1 MKSFVVSL
9 CLGPLFFLVLVTA
22 CNSGPTVT
30 PATEVPTKVAPTVP
44 PAVSSSS
51 AASGAS
57 QVSYEL
63 SASDFIKEFED
74 NAVMAQVKYIGKEV
88 TLDGIVETIDFD
100 WDDRPYISVTGGGD
114 FELNSVHCMVSDVS
128 QTEGLTQGSPVSV
141 VGAFASWDVFTA
153 TVESCTV
160 R

>member
-1 MKSFVVSL
+1 MVGAFASWDVFTATVESCTVV
-9 CLGPLFFLVLVTA
+9 GA
-22 CNSGPTVT
+22 
-30 PATEVPTKVAPTVP
+30 

-51 AASGAS
+51 ASGAS
-57 QVSYEL
+57 QASYEL